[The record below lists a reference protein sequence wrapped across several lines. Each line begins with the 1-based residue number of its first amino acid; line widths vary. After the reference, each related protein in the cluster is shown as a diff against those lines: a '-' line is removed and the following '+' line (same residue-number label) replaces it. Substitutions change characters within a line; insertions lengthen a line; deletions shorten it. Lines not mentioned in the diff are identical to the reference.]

1 MAFELAQ
8 VVAQLVEAV
17 GLLGEIEGS
26 EDGAM
31 DLAGGR
37 AADLRTAMQEH
48 LEQTHDARLV
58 DLEAGVTDR
67 ADVDRASEALEQRE
81 VDGDF
86 DPLGLVTGEAVGNR
100 LEGGA
105 HGIEMIEPLPQ
116 TEVIEVV
123 GDQLVAQEGRD
134 LLVLLQEGALEVG
147 AEDVMAVLDL
157 VDDRG
162 QLAAHA
168 AIEPRAED
176 GGALVGAEPPQADLT
191 AALEPLVYGKV
202 ALEDEVAAILDLRDG
217 VEA

>member
-8 VVAQLVEAV
+8 VVAQPVEAV
-17 GLLGEIEGS
+17 GLLGEIEAG

-67 ADVDRASEALEQRE
+67 GDGDRASEALDERE
-81 VDGDF
+81 VDVDVE
-86 DPLGLVTGEAVGNR
+86 PLGLVTGEAVGDR

-116 TEVIEVV
+116 TEIIEVV

-147 AEDVMAVLDL
+147 AEDVTI
-157 VDDRG
+157 RSK
-162 QLAAHA
+162 Q
-168 AIEPRAED
+168 
-176 GGALVGAEPPQADLT
+176 
-191 AALEPLVYGKV
+191 
-202 ALEDEVAAILDLRDG
+202 
-217 VEA
+217 